1 MNEKREAEILEA
13 AIEKYGAEAQLGV
26 AQEECAEL
34 IVALSKWKR
43 AQGDLTELAEKV
55 REEIAD
61 VFIMLMQLEMIFGD
75 TSAQEEEKLLRLER
89 RLCNEDK
96 KS

>member
-1 MNEKREAEILEA
+1 MDEKRTAEVLEK
-13 AIEKYGAEAQLGV
+13 AIEHYGAEAQLGV

-43 AQGDLTELAEKV
+43 AQGDLTTLAEKV

-75 TSAQEEEKLLRLER
+75 TSAQEEEKLLKLER